1 MKFISVVLIFTLS
14 VCAFSQTKMTSEEA
28 IRIGLENNYD
38 IQIARNNHQIAEN
51 SVSNGTAGFLPTL
64 DASGGYQQAFSEQE
78 TNSPF
83 GLGDSDSETRSAQIA
98 LNWTLFDGFK
108 MFMNRSQLRALERAT
123 DYQTR
128 FIIENTVVSIL
139 RAFFNVVQQELLL
152 DVAKNTVEISG
163 TRFEKER
170 VRQDLG
176 ASSTTD
182 YLNAQVAYND
192 DRANLMDQELNL
204 AVAKKEL
211 NILLGRTPDVPVSVQ
226 KDILITPLDQEIETL
241 IDLALERNKEVKRA
255 EQQIVV
261 AQKGVGLARGSFLP
275 RLSLKAS
282 YDLSDVTSTRSSD
295 TTSSRSFTIP
305 DKLNTETL
313 SGNVGLTLSFNLF
326 NGFRDKVAWQNA
338 RLAEKNAYLELRKL
352 QNYVVGLVREK
363 HTTLYKRLELIRL
376 EEQNVQ
382 AATQNLQIQQD
393 RYAIG
398 AASSLEFR
406 DAQVNLNRA
415 QTALITA
422 QYQAR
427 ITRLE
432 IDQLSG
438 ILELK

>member
-1 MKFISVVLIFTLS
+1 MKLIAIVLL
-14 VCAFSQTKMTSEEA
+14 FSIWIGAHAQIPMTSEDA

-38 IQIARNNHQIAEN
+38 IQIARNNYQIAEN
-51 SVSNGTAGFLPTL
+51 NVGNGTAEFLPTL
-64 DASGGYQQAFSEQE
+64 EASGAYQQAFSEQE

-83 GLGDSDSETRSAQIA
+83 GLGDSDSDTRSARIA

-108 MFMNRSQLRALERAT
+108 MFMNRSQLRALEIAT

-128 FIIENTVVSIL
+128 NIIENTVVSVL
-139 RAFFNVVQQELLL
+139 RAFFNVVQQQLLL

-163 TRFEKER
+163 TRFDKER
-170 VRQDLG
+170 VRKELG

-192 DRANLMDQELNL
+192 DRANLMNQELSL
-204 AVAKKEL
+204 MVAKKEL
-211 NILLGRTPDVPVSVQ
+211 NILLGRAPDIPFSVQ
-226 KDILITPLDQEIETL
+226 KDILIAPLDQDIETL
-241 IDLALERNKEVKRA
+241 VDLALERNKEVKRA
-255 EQQIVV
+255 EQQIIV
-261 AQKGVGLARGSFLP
+261 AQKGVGLARGSFFP
-275 RLSLKAS
+275 RLSLNAS
-282 YDLSDVTSTRSSD
+282 YDLSDVTSTRSAD
-295 TTSSRSFTIP
+295 TTSSRSFAIP
-305 DKLNTETL
+305 DKINTETFT
-313 SGNVGLTLSFNLF
+313 GNVGLTLSFNLF

-338 RLAEKNAYLELRKL
+338 RLAERNALLGLRKI
-352 QNYVVGLVREK
+352 QNSVVGLIREK
-363 HTTLYKRLELIRL
+363 YTTLNKRLELIQL
-376 EEQNVQ
+376 EAQNVQ
-382 AATQNLQIQQD
+382 AAAQNLQIQQD

-415 QTALITA
+415 QTVLITA